1 MKMSE
6 HGTEITTAGNP
17 IIRVSVILA
26 SLLVYLLLCH
36 PVPSM
41 SENAARGVITVE
53 LKSKAGLVK
62 IFLPDD
68 ISAGDTVSAAIA
80 LYPAGVTSEAMN
92 SNLRIIGGYVIET
105 SFFNVPASQKSIK
118 ISVPRNSAGTKMKF
132 TLRDASMKALDSVS
146 IPIGLSSTAR
156 GDEETPTPYDYQ
168 CPLIGQAGRTVEIEG
183 PFDGDFATTDF
194 KIGNKKANVIAESP
208 RKLVFESPADVV
220 GSVEVVLVERDVEV
234 RRPFTCLQVLKIG
247 EGDAVPVV
255 SGSRTLPPAGTA
267 TAGRDERPPAPNA
280 PQRELPPASQSLEFS
295 SIKAEDNLALN
306 ERPAETP
313 AQTTIPG
320 GSSEEIRLVLASQME
335 SSASLD
341 GSVVKAPAVAETSP
355 SEPSGN
361 NIPAVTEARP
371 SEPARDSVPDVS
383 NNETATDGETL
394 KEAPIESLSEEPRR
408 EDSRPPA
415 TTASIPES
423 TPANSSD
430 GSTAEMIEGQLLA
443 SFTGGAQENAVPD
456 AADSGVVQEPR
467 PKSGGGFTVQV
478 ASYRDRKDAEE
489 LAQRLTRKGY
499 QAFVAEA
506 EIPGKGKWYRVR
518 VGRFGTRKEAASFGE
533 SLKRKERSLK
543 SVYVA
548 EDD

>member
-6 HGTEITTAGNP
+6 HGTEMTTAGNP
-17 IIRVSVILA
+17 IIRASAILA

-36 PVPSM
+36 PAQSM
-41 SENAARGVITVE
+41 SENVARGVITVE

-68 ISAGDTVSAAIA
+68 ISAGDTVSAAVA
-80 LYPAGVTSEAMN
+80 LYPAGVTGEAMDG
-92 SNLRIIGGYVIET
+92 NLRILGGYIIET

-132 TLRDASMKALDSVS
+132 TLRDASMKALDSASV
-146 IPIGLSSTAR
+146 PIGLSSAAR
-156 GDEETPTPYDYQ
+156 DEKTPTPYDYQ

-208 RKLVFESPADVV
+208 RKLVFESPADVI

-255 SGSRTLPPAGTA
+255 RGSQTLPPPRTA
-267 TAGRDERPPAPNA
+267 SAGRDERPPAPGVQ
-280 PQRELPPASQSLEFS
+280 QRELPPASRSLEFS
-295 SIKAEDNLALN
+295 SIKAEDNLLPQQ
-306 ERPAETP
+306 RPAETP
-313 AQTTIPG
+313 AQAAIPG
-320 GSSEEIRLVLASQME
+320 GSSEEIRLVLASQMD

-341 GSVVKAPAVAETSP
+341 GSVVKAPAAAEISP
-355 SEPSGN
+355 PEPAGN
-361 NIPAVTEARP
+361 NVPVVTESRP
-371 SEPARDSVPDVS
+371 PEPVRDNVPVVS
-383 NNETATDGETL
+383 NDETAGDDETL
-394 KEAPIESLSEEPRR
+394 KEAPIESLSEDTRKQ
-408 EDSRPPA
+408 DSRPPDA
-415 TTASIPES
+415 TASVPERIPS
-423 TPANSSD
+423 NSSD
-430 GSTAEMIEGQLLA
+430 GSTAEVIEGQLLA
-443 SFTGGAQENAVPD
+443 SFTGGAQGNAVPD
-456 AADSGVVQEPR
+456 AADSGVRQESR

-478 ASYRDRKDAEE
+478 ASYRDRNDAEG
-489 LAQRLTRKGY
+489 LAQRLARKGY

-518 VGRFGTRKEAASFGE
+518 VGKFGTRKEASAFGE
-533 SLKRKERSLK
+533 NLKRKERSLK

-548 EDD
+548 EDN